1 MDPLS
6 GINLELLVMVG
17 LTKLESIDEKVSPI
31 VRPAIICPVLS
42 FALSKAWSIHQLVVM
57 AGLTKL

>member
-17 LTKLESIDEKVSPI
+17 LTKLESIDEKVSHI
-31 VRPAIICPVLS
+31 VRLAIMRHVLS
-42 FALSKAWSIHQLVVM
+42 IALSKAWSIHQLVVM
-57 AGLTKL
+57 ASLTKV